1 MEDPKFRQKHILK
14 EKNKDK
20 KGYNSERNFTKGLFK
35 KEIII
40 YFFIF
45 NGEL

>member
-14 EKNKDK
+14 DK
-20 KGYNSERNFTKGLFK
+20 KGKGYNSERNFTKGLFK

-45 NGEL
+45 N